1 MDPFNAFF
9 LQAETPPA
17 IPNQK
22 FESLKKDPPQA
33 PFLSVWIVSTKNWL
47 RQSENIFSNLFFKII
62 IYIVISYIYYFI
74 LFRYCYCML
83 FFCIFHFSLFP
94 WTFLKFKGW
103 P

>member
-33 PFLSVWIVSTKNWL
+33 PFLSVWIVSKKNWL

-62 IYIVISYIYYFI
+62 IYIVISFI
-74 LFRYCYCML
+74 LFYFISLLLLYAIFL
-83 FFCIFHFSLFP
+83 YFSFFLISVDIP
-94 WTFLKFKGW
+94 
-103 P
+103 